1 MATEDQSS
9 AKLLQYA
16 ISVGDTD
23 LAAAAAK
30 ELAHG
35 RVILSARLQKQK
47 RDADVSITE
56 NTIRCVFRCCLLLVR
71 S

>member
-1 MATEDQSS
+1 MEDQSS

-23 LAAAAAK
+23 LAATAAK

-35 RVILSARLQKQK
+35 RVILSTRLLKQK
-47 RDADVSITE
+47 PDANVSIAE
-56 NTIRCVFRCCLLLVR
+56 NTIRCLL
-71 S
+71 